1 MAGMAE
7 AAAAGTPETEGAEDA
22 GPKPGLVKNILGKIL
37 GLNKF
42 ILIGI
47 VAALV
52 LALGAG
58 GYFFLLKGHKDA
70 VAEAPKTL
78 FYDLPDM
85 TVNLS
90 ASPDRPQYLRVKVT
104 LEVDNSH
111 VIDALKPVMPRVI
124 DTFQTHLRELRVTD
138 LEGSAGL
145 FRLRDELTRRVNLAI
160 APNRVRAVLFRELVV
175 Q

>member
-1 MAGMAE
+1 MAE
-7 AAAAGTPETEGAEDA
+7 AAAADASETEGAA
-22 GPKPGLVKNILGKIL
+22 GASGKKNPIKNILGKVL

-47 VAALV
+47 VAA

-58 GYFFLLKGHKDA
+58 GYFFLLKGHKSE
-70 VAEAPKTL
+70 VAAAQKVL

-104 LEVDNSH
+104 LEVDNAH
-111 VIDALKPVMPRVI
+111 VIDAIKPVMPRVI

-160 APNRVRAVLFRELVV
+160 APNRIRAVLFRELVV

>member
-1 MAGMAE
+1 MTGMAE
-7 AAAAGTPETEGAEDA
+7 AAAADAPEAEGAEGGA
-22 GPKPGLVKNILGKIL
+22 AKRGFIGNILGRIL

-47 VAALV
+47 VAAIT
-52 LALGAG
+52 LGAG
-58 GYFFLLKGHKDA
+58 GYFFFLKGHKDG
-70 VAEAPKTL
+70 VVEAPKAL

-90 ASPDRPQYLRVKVT
+90 ASPDRPQYLRVKIT
-104 LEVDNSH
+104 LEVDNPQ
-111 VIDALKPVMPRVI
+111 VVDALKPVMPRVV
-124 DTFQTHLRELRVTD
+124 DTFQTHLRELRITD

-145 FRLRDELTRRVNLAI
+145 FRLREDLTRRVNLAI

>member
-1 MAGMAE
+1 MVGMAE
-7 AAAAGTPETEGAEDA
+7 AAAVDAPETEGAEGA
-22 GPKPGLVKNILGKIL
+22 GAKKNLIKNILGKVL

-47 VAALV
+47 VAAL
-52 LALGAG
+52 ALGAG
-58 GYFFLLKGHKDA
+58 GYFFFLKGHKSE
-70 VAEAPKTL
+70 VAAAPKVL

-104 LEVDNSH
+104 LEVDNAH
-111 VIDALKPVMPRVI
+111 VIDAIKPVMPRVI
-124 DTFQTHLRELRVTD
+124 DTFQTHLREVRITD

-160 APNRVRAVLFRELVV
+160 APNRIRAVLFRELVV

>member
-1 MAGMAE
+1 MAE
-7 AAAAGTPETEGAEDA
+7 AAAADAPETEGAEGTGA
-22 GPKPGLVKNILGKIL
+22 KSGLIKNIIGKIL

-42 ILIGI
+42 ILIGV

-52 LALGAG
+52 LGAG
-58 GYFFLLKGHKDA
+58 GYFFFLKGHKEA
-70 VAEAPKTL
+70 AEAPKVL

-104 LEVDNSH
+104 LEVDNGH
-111 VIDALKPVMPRVI
+111 VIDAIKPVMPRVI
-124 DTFQTHLRELRVTD
+124 DTFQTHLRELRITD

>member
-1 MAGMAE
+1 MAE

-47 VAALV
+47 VAAL
-52 LALGAG
+52 ALGAG
-58 GYFFLLKGHKDA
+58 GYFFFLKGHKST
-70 VAEAPKTL
+70 VAETPKAL
-78 FYDLPDM
+78 FYDIPDM

-104 LEVDNSH
+104 LEVDNAH

-160 APNRVRAVLFRELVV
+160 APNRIRAVLFRELVV